1 MKRNP
6 RKVRWTKAFRKA
18 AGKEM
23 TIVRVTPVAFGLYS
37 NPFLACKDSTIE
49 FEKRRNVPVRY
60 DRELVQTTIKAMKR
74 VAEIK
79 AKRERAFFKHR
90 MAVAKEKLREAR
102 KNKKEKK
109 ERMVAARDAAIAKT
123 YAEAEEVLQDEEQE
137 VQPLRQRQR
146 QRVDMEEL
154 VQPIAGLNLVQP
166 ISASTKT
173 GEVRIKEKIKVKKAR
188 QSALVPGEGRSMG
201 MDLD

>member
-1 MKRNP
+1 MTVVRGTAMDCQHVGSHP
-6 RKVRWTKAFRKA
+6 R
-18 AGKEM
+18 
-23 TIVRVTPVAFGLYS
+23 
-37 NPFLACKDSTIE
+37 PFWLQDSTIE

-60 DRELVQTTIKAMKR
+60 DRELVQTTVKAMKR

-79 AKRERAFFKHR
+79 AKREHAFFKHR
-90 MAVAKEKLREAR
+90 MAVAKEKHRAAR

-123 YAEAEEVLQDEEQE
+123 YAEAEEEEEQG
-137 VQPLRQRQR
+137 QQQ
-146 QRVDMEEL
+146 QRVDMDAL

-166 ISASTKT
+166 ISVSTEK
-173 GEVRIKEKIKVKKAR
+173 EKIYVKEKIKVKKTR

>member
-1 MKRNP
+1 
-6 RKVRWTKAFRKA
+6 
-18 AGKEM
+18 
-23 TIVRVTPVAFGLYS
+23 
-37 NPFLACKDSTIE
+37 
-49 FEKRRNVPVRY
+49 
-60 DRELVQTTIKAMKR
+60 MKR

-102 KNKKEKK
+102 RNKREKK
-109 ERMVAARDAAIAKT
+109 ERMVAARDAAIART
-123 YAEAEEVLQDEEQE
+123 YAEAEGGLQGEEQT
-137 VQPLRQRQR
+137 VPPLR

-173 GEVRIKEKIKVKKAR
+173 GKVRIKEKIKVKKTR

>member
-23 TIVRVTPVAFGLYS
+23 TIVRGTTVDCQRLGSSS
-37 NPFLACKDSTIE
+37 NPFWLQDSTIE
-49 FEKRRNVPVRY
+49 FEKRRNIPVRY

-90 MAVAKEKLREAR
+90 MAVAKEKHRESR
-102 KNKKEKK
+102 KSKKERK

-123 YAEAEEVLQDEEQE
+123 YAEVEQEEEQE
-137 VQPLRQRQR
+137 LLQ
-146 QRVDMEEL
+146 QRVDVEEL

-166 ISASTKT
+166 ISVSTEK
-173 GEVRIKEKIKVKKAR
+173 EKVRIKEKVKVKKTR

>member
-23 TIVRVTPVAFGLYS
+23 TIVRGSTVDCQPLGSFS
-37 NPFLACKDSTIE
+37 NLFWLQDSTIE
-49 FEKRRNVPVRY
+49 FEKRRNIPVRY

-90 MAVAKEKLREAR
+90 MAVAKEKHREAR
-102 KNKKEKK
+102 KNKKEMKG
-109 ERMVAARDAAIAKT
+109 RMVAARDAAIAKT
-123 YAEAEEVLQDEEQE
+123 YAEAEQELQEEEQ
-137 VQPLRQRQR
+137 
-146 QRVDMEEL
+146 QRVDLEEL

-166 ISASTKT
+166 ISASTEK
-173 GEVRIKEKIKVKKAR
+173 EKVRIKEKIKVKKTR

>member
-1 MKRNP
+1 MC
-6 RKVRWTKAFRKA
+6 VGLLW
-18 AGKEM
+18 
-23 TIVRVTPVAFGLYS
+23 IVNAWAHPLK
-37 NPFLACKDSTIE
+37 PFCLQDSTIE
-49 FEKRRNVPVRY
+49 FEKRRNIPIRY

-90 MAVAKEKLREAR
+90 MAVAKEKHSESR
-102 KNKKEKK
+102 KSKKERK

-123 YAEAEEVLQDEEQE
+123 YADAEQE
-137 VQPLRQRQR
+137 LQEEDQERQQ

-166 ISASTKT
+166 ISVSMEK
-173 GEVRIKEKIKVKKAR
+173 EKVRIKEKVKVKKTR

>member
-23 TIVRVTPVAFGLYS
+23 TIVRTTSMGCQRFGS
-37 NPFLACKDSTIE
+37 HSKPFWLQDSTIE

-79 AKRERAFFKHR
+79 AKREHAFFKHR
-90 MAVAKEKLREAR
+90 MAVAREKHREAR
-102 KNKKEKK
+102 KNKKGKK

-123 YAEAEEVLQDEEQE
+123 YADAEEGRLEEGRE
-137 VQPLRQRQR
+137 RH
-146 QRVDMEEL
+146 QRVDMDEL

-166 ISASTKT
+166 ISASKEKE
-173 GEVRIKEKIKVKKAR
+173 GRFVKEKIKVKKTK
-188 QSALVPGEGRSMG
+188 QSALVPGQGRSMG
-201 MDLD
+201 MELD

>member
-23 TIVRVTPVAFGLYS
+23 IIVRVTTVDCQRLGSYPNLFWLQ
-37 NPFLACKDSTIE
+37 DSTIE

-79 AKRERAFFKHR
+79 AKREHAFFKHR
-90 MAVAKEKLREAR
+90 MAVAKEKHLDAR
-102 KNKKEKK
+102 KNKKEMKG
-109 ERMVAARDAAIAKT
+109 RMVAARDAAIAKT
-123 YAEAEEVLQDEEQE
+123 YAEAEQEEQQE
-137 VQPLRQRQR
+137 EQTPQQQQQQ
-146 QRVDMEEL
+146 QRVDMEQL

-166 ISASTKT
+166 ISTSPEK
-173 GEVRIKEKIKVKKAR
+173 ERVRIKEKIKVKKTR
-188 QSALVPGEGRSMG
+188 QSALVPGESRSMG

>member
-1 MKRNP
+1 MDQSIPQGCRKGDDYCAWDYCGLSTP
-6 RKVRWTKAFRKA
+6 RL
-18 AGKEM
+18 
-23 TIVRVTPVAFGLYS
+23 IVE
-37 NPFLACKDSTIE
+37 PFWLQDSTIE
-49 FEKRRNVPVRY
+49 FEKRRNIPVRY

-90 MAVAKEKLREAR
+90 MAVAKEKHREAR
-102 KNKKEKK
+102 KNKKEMKG
-109 ERMVAARDAAIAKT
+109 RMVAARDAAIAKT
-123 YAEAEEVLQDEEQE
+123 YPEAEQELQEEE
-137 VQPLRQRQR
+137 E
-146 QRVDMEEL
+146 QRVDLEEL

-166 ISASTKT
+166 ISASTEK
-173 GEVRIKEKIKVKKAR
+173 EKVRIKEKIKVKKTR

>member
-23 TIVRVTPVAFGLYS
+23 TIVRGSTVDCQPLGSFS
-37 NPFLACKDSTIE
+37 NLFWLQDSTIE
-49 FEKRRNVPVRY
+49 FEKRRNMPVRY

-90 MAVAKEKLREAR
+90 MAVAKEKHREAR
-102 KNKKEKK
+102 KHKKEMKG
-109 ERMVAARDAAIAKT
+109 RMVAARDAAIAKT
-123 YAEAEEVLQDEEQE
+123 YAEAEQELQEEEQ
-137 VQPLRQRQR
+137 
-146 QRVDMEEL
+146 QRVDLEEL

-166 ISASTKT
+166 ISASTEK
-173 GEVRIKEKIKVKKAR
+173 EKVRIKEKIKVKKTR

>member
-1 MKRNP
+1 MDEGIPKSCW
-6 RKVRWTKAFRKA
+6 KGDDHCAYDYC
-18 AGKEM
+18 GLS
-23 TIVRVTPVAFGLYS
+23 TPGLIFERFWS
-37 NPFLACKDSTIE
+37 QDSTIE

-90 MAVAKEKLREAR
+90 MAVAKEKHREAR
-102 KNKKEKK
+102 KTKKGQK
-109 ERMVAARDAAIAKT
+109 ERMVAARNAAIAKT
-123 YAEAEEVLQDEEQE
+123 YADAEEEEKQVE
-137 VQPLRQRQR
+137 QL

-166 ISASTKT
+166 IAASTEK
-173 GEVRIKEKIKVKKAR
+173 EKVRIQEKIKVKKTR
-188 QSALVPGEGRSMG
+188 QSALVLGEGRSMG

>member
-1 MKRNP
+1 
-6 RKVRWTKAFRKA
+6 
-18 AGKEM
+18 
-23 TIVRVTPVAFGLYS
+23 
-37 NPFLACKDSTIE
+37 
-49 FEKRRNVPVRY
+49 
-60 DRELVQTTIKAMKR
+60 MKR

-79 AKRERAFFKHR
+79 AKREHAFFKHR
-90 MAVAKEKLREAR
+90 MAVAKEKHHEAR
-102 KNKKEKK
+102 KNKKGKK

-123 YAEAEEVLQDEEQE
+123 YAEAEEGLREEAQE
-137 VQPLRQRQR
+137 Q

-166 ISASTKT
+166 ISVSTEK
-173 GEVRIKEKIKVKKAR
+173 EKIRVKEKIKVKKTR